1 MLRERRE
8 RWRSCWASPCQRR
21 WETPWASRSR
31 APPCWASQSRGRA
44 GNLKTA
50 QPSRLLPL
58 RALYTTTPGS
68 IISLQC
74 NALGKWWSAIGELFC
89 TSMQWSVLMSPWR
102 KTILFSLLIEKL
114 YKVIWLTI
122 TKFPSLEGLQAKSSM
137 ESIVGNFEVP
147 ERGDP
152 LKRSPPCHVLEVI
165 HIHSSFRRASWRIG
179 ACASFCSDA
188 LPWVDCG
195 EHVENA

>member
-8 RWRSCWASPCQRR
+8 RWRSCWASPCQGR

-31 APPCWASQSRGRA
+31 APPCWASQSRGTA

-50 QPSRLLPL
+50 QPSRLPPL
-58 RALYTTTPGS
+58 RALCTTTPGS

-74 NALGKWWSAIGELFC
+74 FGKTVISHWWILLHKYA
-89 TSMQWSVLMSPWR
+89 VLMSPWC
-102 KTILFSLLIEKL
+102 KTILFYLLIEML

-122 TKFPSLEGLQAKSSM
+122 TKIPSLVGLQAKSSM

-147 ERGDP
+147 ERGDS
-152 LKRSPPCHVLEVI
+152 LKQLQTCRVLEVI
-165 HIHSSFRRASWRIG
+165 HIHSSFRRASRRIG

-195 EHVENA
+195 EHVENPWYVT